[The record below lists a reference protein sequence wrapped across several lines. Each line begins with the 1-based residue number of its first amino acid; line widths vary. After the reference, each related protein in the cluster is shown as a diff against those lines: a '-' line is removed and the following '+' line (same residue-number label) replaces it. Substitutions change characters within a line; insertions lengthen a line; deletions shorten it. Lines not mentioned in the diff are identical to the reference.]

1 MISLLFQVKHQC
13 RLGRGM
19 AKFIYWHGLLVGCLV
34 MCMLSV
40 AAQNGAKDGEWLSY
54 GGDGGNTKYS
64 SLDQIHRGNVAQ
76 LEIAWRWKT
85 HNFGPHPET
94 DYQVTPLMVNG
105 VLYGTAG
112 YRRTA
117 MAIDAATGETLWTYR
132 MDGGVR
138 WRDAP
143 RRNSGRGVAY
153 WTDGVKEQIFWCHWM
168 LRPVFHSLILVR
180 MELLILKKDWI
191 DM

>member
-1 MISLLFQVKHQC
+1 MIFLPFETKHQY
-13 RLGRGM
+13 RIGRGIT
-19 AKFIYWHGLLVGCLV
+19 KGIYWYGLLVGCLV

-40 AAQNGAKDGEWLSY
+40 AAQNGAKDGEWLFN

-76 LEIAWRWKT
+76 LEIVWRWKA
-85 HNFGPHPET
+85 HNFGPYPET

-117 MAIDAATGETLWTYR
+117 MAINAVTGETLWTYR

-138 WRDAP
+138 
-143 RRNSGRGVAY
+143 VA
-153 WTDGVKEQIFWCHWM
+153 
-168 LRPVFHSLILVR
+168 
-180 MELLILKKDWI
+180 
-191 DM
+191 